1 MLTARGKSP
10 AAFER
15 RCIPPGCVAPSSN
28 IPDILGRHALPGG
41 RLAVLGTTPDFHHG
55 LIRLLLLLF
64 SSVFV
69 TAACNRTPPPPSL
82 QPEATVKDIMDSM
95 VDPSAD
101 VLWESVAT
109 IVSAKGT
116 EERQPRTDDD
126 WKNVHR
132 HAVILVEATNLL
144 KMDGRHVAKAKEKSE
159 NPGIELEPEQM
170 EQLIKDDRQAFIKF
184 AQGLHDAA
192 LPALR
197 ATEER
202 DPKGLLDAGEAIDTA
217 CENCHLKYWYPLDK
231 QAEKAREGAASPRK
245 P

>member
-1 MLTARGKSP
+1 VR
-10 AAFER
+10 
-15 RCIPPGCVAPSSN
+15 
-28 IPDILGRHALPGG
+28 
-41 RLAVLGTTPDFHHG
+41 
-55 LIRLLLLLF
+55 RLLLLLF

-69 TAACNRTPPPPSL
+69 IAACNRTQPPAPSSL
-82 QPEATVKDIMDSM
+82 QPEATIKDIMDSM

-109 IVSAKGT
+109 IVSAAGT
-116 EERQPRTDDD
+116 DERQPRTDDD

-144 KMDGRHVAKAKEKSE
+144 KMEGRHVAKPKEKSE

-197 ATEER
+197 ATEAR
-202 DPKGLLDAGEAIDTA
+202 DPAALLDAGEAIDTA
-217 CENCHLKYWYPLDK
+217 CENCHLKYWYPPGT
-231 QAEKAREGAASPRK
+231 QAEKAKEGAANPRK
-245 P
+245 Q

>member
-1 MLTARGKSP
+1 MR
-10 AAFER
+10 
-15 RCIPPGCVAPSSN
+15 
-28 IPDILGRHALPGG
+28 
-41 RLAVLGTTPDFHHG
+41 
-55 LIRLLLLLF
+55 RLLLLF
-64 SSVFV
+64 FSVFMI
-69 TAACNRTPPPPSL
+69 AACNRAQQPAPSSL
-82 QPEATVKDIMDSM
+82 QPEATIKDIMDSM

-109 IVSAKGT
+109 IVTAAGT
-116 EERQPRTDDD
+116 DERQPRTDDD

-144 KMDGRHVAKAKEKSE
+144 KMEGRHVAKPKEKSE

-170 EQLIKDDRQAFIKF
+170 EQLINEDRQAFIKF

-197 ATEER
+197 ATEAR
-202 DPKGLLDAGEAIDTA
+202 DPKALLDAGEAIDTA

-231 QAEKAREGAASPRK
+231 QAEKAKEGAASPRK

>member
-1 MLTARGKSP
+1 MR
-10 AAFER
+10 
-15 RCIPPGCVAPSSN
+15 
-28 IPDILGRHALPGG
+28 
-41 RLAVLGTTPDFHHG
+41 
-55 LIRLLLLLF
+55 RLLLLLF
-64 SSVFV
+64 FSVFV
-69 TAACNRTPPPPSL
+69 IAACNRAQQPAPSSL
-82 QPEATVKDIMDSM
+82 QPEATIKDIMDSM

-109 IVSAKGT
+109 IVSAAGI

-144 KMDGRHVAKAKEKSE
+144 KMEGRHVAKPKEKSE

-170 EQLIKDDRQAFIKF
+170 EQLIMDDRQAFIKF

-197 ATEER
+197 ATEGR
-202 DPKGLLDAGEAIDTA
+202 DPKALLDAGEAIDTA

-231 QAEKAREGAASPRK
+231 QAEKAKEGAASPRK
-245 P
+245 PQ

>member
-1 MLTARGKSP
+1 MRG
-10 AAFER
+10 
-15 RCIPPGCVAPSSN
+15 
-28 IPDILGRHALPGG
+28 
-41 RLAVLGTTPDFHHG
+41 
-55 LIRLLLLLF
+55 LLLLF
-64 SSVFV
+64 FSVFV
-69 TAACNRTPPPPSL
+69 IAACNRAQQPAPSSL
-82 QPEATVKDIMDSM
+82 QPEATIKDIMDSM

-109 IVSAKGT
+109 IVSAAGT

-144 KMDGRHVAKAKEKSE
+144 KMEGRHVAKSKEKSE

-197 ATEER
+197 ATEAR
-202 DPKGLLDAGEAIDTA
+202 DPKALLDAGEAIDTA

-231 QAEKAREGAASPRK
+231 QAEKAKEGAASPRK